1 MHKTVIT
8 ILTVLVSLSLAV
20 TPPIQA
26 CTNYLITPG
35 ASEDGS
41 TMITYAA
48 DAHVFYGELYF
59 LAGATFPEGSMRE
72 IIQWDGGKRM
82 GEIPQVP
89 RTWTRVGNINERQ
102 VAVGETT
109 WGGRKELRD
118 PEAVMDYGSLM
129 YIALERAATARE
141 AIQVMTDL
149 VAEYGYASSGE
160 SFSISDPREAWILD
174 MISKGPGNKGA
185 VWVARRVP
193 DGYISGHANA
203 PRIRQFP
210 LNDPDNTIYSPDVIS
225 FAREQGWF
233 DGKDEDF
240 SFADTYSP
248 DAFGKRRFCDA
259 RVWCMFKRAAPS
271 KDLPAGWVL
280 GEQDAEPVPLW
291 IKPDRKLTVA
301 DVMRFMRDHFQGTEL
316 DMTTD
321 PGAGPYGLP
330 YRWRPLTWKVGEEE
344 YFNERAVST
353 QQTGFSF
360 VAQSRSDLPDPIGG
374 VLWYGVDDTNSTL
387 YFPVYAG
394 VTAVPHA
401 FAQGTGGFHD
411 VDLDAAFWRFN
422 QVSNFAYLRYSDMIV
437 DIQKVQQELEGRF
450 LADQAEVDQAAVALM
465 EQSPRLAR
473 EYLTDYTRRS
483 GETVMARWKELSDFL
498 LYKYLDGNVKDAQGN
513 VTHPGYPDSWYENV
527 AASTGDRLQMR
538 RMEAE
543 LALKEV
549 EKAKAKELAEA
560 VLTLLDG
567 RGVAVDQE
575 TRTAIQA
582 VEDPGKVQE
591 MLVQAATVDD
601 AAELIIEK

>member
-1 MHKTVIT
+1 MNKPVATTLAILI
-8 ILTVLVSLSLAV
+8 ILTLVAAPEA
-20 TPPIQA
+20 TA

-35 ASEDGS
+35 ASADGS

-48 DAHVFYGELYF
+48 DSHQFYGVLYF
-59 LAGATFPEGSMRE
+59 RPAARYAPGTMRDVVDWETGE
-72 IIQWDGGKRM
+72 IRGQ
-82 GEIPQVP
+82 IPQVTQTYS
-89 RTWTRVGNINERQ
+89 RAGNMNEFQ

-118 PEAVMDYGSLM
+118 PDGIVDYGSLM
-129 YIALERAATARE
+129 YLALERATTARE
-141 AIQVMTDL
+141 AVTVMTSL
-149 VAEYGYASSGE
+149 VTEHGYPSSGE
-160 SFSISDPREAWILD
+160 SFSISDPKEAWILD

-203 PRIRQFP
+203 PRIRTFP
-210 LNDPDNTIYSPDVIS
+210 LNDPDNTMYSPEVIS

-233 DGKDEDF
+233 DGKDSDF

-271 KDLPAGWVL
+271 KDLPADWVL
-280 GEQDAEPVPLW
+280 GDEDAEPVPLW

-301 DVMRFMRDHFQGTEL
+301 DVMGFMRDHFEGTEL

-321 PGAGPYGLP
+321 RGAGPYGLP
-330 YRWRPLTWKVGEEE
+330 YRWRPLTWKNGEEE

-360 VAQSRSDLPDPIGG
+360 VAQSRSYLPREIGG
-374 VLWYGVDDTNSTL
+374 VLWYGVDDTYSTV

-401 FAQGTGGFHD
+401 FAEGTGSFEE

-450 LADQAEVDQAAVALM
+450 LSDQDAVDQAAVALM

-473 EYLTDYTRRS
+473 EYLTDYTRTS
-483 GETVMARWKELSDFL
+483 GETVMARWSELSDFL

-513 VTHPGYPDSWYENV
+513 VTHPGYPDSWYEEV
-527 AASTGDRLQMR
+527 ATSTDDRLQMR
-538 RMEAE
+538 RMPAE
-543 LALKEV
+543 LALKAEQ
-549 EKAKAKELAEA
+549 KAKALQIAGA
-560 VLTLLDG
+560 VLTLLEG
-567 RGVAVDQE
+567 RGIVVDDDS
-575 TRTAIQA
+575 RTAIEA
-582 VEDPGKVQE
+582 VEDPGKMKE
-591 MLVQAATVDD
+591 MLVLAAT
-601 AAELIIEK
+601 AESVEELLSP